1 RGVVAHA
8 NHGIGAMLAG
18 VLQKKL
24 EGILARSLAQIR
36 KKSDIAAPNRL
47 QRSPKISDQAA
58 RAHHDSAND
67 PEIPHNP
74 IPRQIQPASNHS
86 RIDSWHLSLLEE
98 MERLMK
104 PSFTTVDGCDSS
116 RFIRAPGTILL
127 CYSLKESGNTLLH
140 TGNHPDHARRLSRP
154 ASHALARLRAPAA
167 VRRSR
172 ILRAARGR
180 ALPMHGYRAGARA
193 QPGFVHGIRSPSL
206 PTLSYP

>member
-1 RGVVAHA
+1 MPITALAPCSPACCKRSSKASSRVLSHRFVRRVILPPQIVCSAAPRFPIRLRERTTIPRTIPKFLTIRYPGKSSPQVTIPASTL
-8 NHGIGAMLAG
+8 GISAMLAG

-116 RFIRAPGTILL
+116 RFIRAP
-127 CYSLKESGNTLLH
+127 
-140 TGNHPDHARRLSRP
+140 
-154 ASHALARLRAPAA
+154 
-167 VRRSR
+167 
-172 ILRAARGR
+172 
-180 ALPMHGYRAGARA
+180 
-193 QPGFVHGIRSPSL
+193 
-206 PTLSYP
+206 

>member
-1 RGVVAHA
+1 IVPVSDSIAWPQDEQNLAFSGTLVPQAKQNMTGSKFTATFASRNAANDSGKALHVHGRAVSKNFGNALHHFRGVVAHA

-86 RIDSWHLSLLEE
+86 RIDSWHLDRKST
-98 MERLMK
+98 RL
-104 PSFTTVDGCDSS
+104 DSS
-116 RFIRAPGTILL
+116 HQIISYAVF
-127 CYSLKESGNTLLH
+127 CLKKKNTNKH
-140 TGNHPDHARRLSRP
+140 
-154 ASHALARLRAPAA
+154 
-167 VRRSR
+167 
-172 ILRAARGR
+172 
-180 ALPMHGYRAGARA
+180 
-193 QPGFVHGIRSPSL
+193 
-206 PTLSYP
+206 